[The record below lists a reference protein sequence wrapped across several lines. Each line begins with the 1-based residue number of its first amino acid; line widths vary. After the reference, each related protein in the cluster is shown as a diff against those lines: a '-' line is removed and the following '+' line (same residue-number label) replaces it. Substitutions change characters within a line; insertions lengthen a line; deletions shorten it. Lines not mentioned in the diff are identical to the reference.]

1 MLYKLTPAGWDTL
14 ESLFPQISST
24 IAENASK
31 IEQMNYFFGI
41 NLATPPFTG
50 FNHITIAWIIPI
62 LAGLTQWISTKLIS
76 NLQQVDQDAPGASMM
91 NSMMITM
98 PLMSVFFCF
107 SLPSAI
113 GIYWVVQGAFQL
125 VQQLIVNAH
134 MNKIDVDDL
143 IRRNVE
149 KMIKKRARKGLPPAN
164 VSEKASVN
172 LKALQARED
181 AESKAKEDKISR
193 NKKQMEAS
201 EAFYNSDPQ
210 PGSLAS

>member
-1 MLYKLTPAGWDTL
+1 MD
-14 ESLFPQISST
+14 
-24 IAENASK
+24 
-31 IEQMNYFFGI
+31 
-41 NLATPPFTG
+41 
-50 FNHITIAWIIPI
+50 HPI
-62 LAGLTQWISTKLIS
+62 LAGLTSGSSTKLIS

-149 KMIKKRARKGLPPAN
+149 KMNKKRARKGLPPAN

-172 LKALQARED
+172 LKALQHARMR
-181 AESKAKEDKISR
+181 KARRKRTRSPAIKSRWRRLKHFTIPIRSRAVWLPRQRWCRSTTISTR
-193 NKKQMEAS
+193 KNRRRAQDG
-201 EAFYNSDPQ
+201 YDY
-210 PGSLAS
+210 GYR

>member
-1 MLYKLTPAGWDTL
+1 M
-14 ESLFPQISST
+14 
-24 IAENASK
+24 
-31 IEQMNYFFGI
+31 
-41 NLATPPFTG
+41 
-50 FNHITIAWIIPI
+50 
-62 LAGLTQWISTKLIS
+62 
-76 NLQQVDQDAPGASMM
+76 DQDAPGASMM

-149 KMIKKRARKGLPPAN
+149 KMNKKRARKGLPPAN

-181 AESKAKEDKISR
+181 AESKAKDDAH

-201 EAFYNSDPQ
+201 EAFYNSDPTGRSGFQ
-210 PGSLAS
+210 EQMVQKYNDKHAKK

>member
-1 MLYKLTPAGWDTL
+1 
-14 ESLFPQISST
+14 
-24 IAENASK
+24 
-31 IEQMNYFFGI
+31 MNYFFGI

-62 LAGLTQWISTKLIS
+62 LAGLTQWLSTKLIS

-149 KMIKKRARKGLPPAN
+149 KMNKKRARKGLPPAN

-201 EAFYNSDPQ
+201 EAFYNSDPKPAVWLPRQ
-210 PGSLAS
+210 RWCRSTTISTRKNRRRAQDGYDYGYR

>member
-1 MLYKLTPAGWDTL
+1 MRNRRKMRSQMDAIDQINVTPLLDLTFL
-14 ESLFPQISST
+14 L
-24 IAENASK
+24 
-31 IEQMNYFFGI
+31 
-41 NLATPPFTG
+41 
-50 FNHITIAWIIPI
+50 
-62 LAGLTQWISTKLIS
+62 LI
-76 NLQQVDQDAPGASMM
+76 VF
-91 NSMMITM
+91 MITM

-149 KMIKKRARKGLPPAN
+149 KRNKKRARKGLPPAN

-201 EAFYNSDPQ
+201 EAFYNSDPK
-210 PGSLAS
+210 PGSLASKAKMVQKYNDEHAKK

>member
-1 MLYKLTPAGWDTL
+1 
-14 ESLFPQISST
+14 
-24 IAENASK
+24 
-31 IEQMNYFFGI
+31 MN
-41 NLATPPFTG
+41 
-50 FNHITIAWIIPI
+50 
-62 LAGLTQWISTKLIS
+62 
-76 NLQQVDQDAPGASMM
+76 V
-91 NSMMITM
+91 TM

-149 KMIKKRARKGLPPAN
+149 KMNKKRARKGLPPAN

-201 EAFYNSDPQ
+201 EAFYNSDPK
-210 PGSLAS
+210 PGSLASKAKMVQKYNDKHAKK